1 MNKTQE
7 KFAYKLKAYILA
19 NPKKVLM
26 NYFQLDTKFVSPDL
40 IGELDC
46 GTVGCIA
53 GSAEFLANGVWTS
66 NAPVDA
72 VDLLGI
78 TLEEGEDLFYFPW
91 HGPTATR
98 YRRYAKQI
106 KGLTPGTDAYAA
118 VVAAALQH
126 CIDFK
131 VTQRDRKVTK

>member
-7 KFAYKLKAYILA
+7 KFAYKLNAYILA

-26 NYFQLDTKFVSPDL
+26 NYFQLDTKFVSPNL

-53 GSAEFLANGVWTS
+53 GSAEFLANGSWTS

-72 VDLLGI
+72 TVLLGI
-78 TLEEGEDLFYFPW
+78 THEEGEDLFYFPW
-91 HGPTATR
+91 QLSNKTR

-106 KGLTPGTDAYAA
+106 KDLTPGTDAYAA

-126 CIDFK
+126 CINFK
-131 VTQRDRKVTK
+131 VKQREKKG